1 MSDEIT
7 IRYVEPNDFMDMW
20 RLQHKHHF
28 HKKGL
33 YSKEVF
39 AFICKY
45 CPDSQVAVMNGKIV
59 GYHIAVMRWNE
70 GHLDSMDMVFEPRGH
85 FGLGL
90 FYEHLEKSNY
100 PRWTGGVSEDNENMF
115 KSARD
120 RWRTKEGKKFE
131 RTPWNDTYFKH
142 TGKKRTAWELDFWG
156 KMFDKIRKGG
166 RVVECTGLE
175 NQQGGDS
182 FEGSNP
188 SSSASDKPWRFV
200 TTADYE
206 ESNQ

>member
-39 AFICKY
+39 AFICRY

-100 PRWTGGVSEDNENMF
+100 PRWTGGVSEDNINMF

-120 RWRTKEGKKFE
+120 KWRTKEVSDSLKAVGTSVSTIMVNVWNIVPEALGALLIVLNIIYIILKIKKE
-131 RTPWNDTYFKH
+131 Y
-142 TGKKRTAWELDFWG
+142 
-156 KMFDKIRKGG
+156 
-166 RVVECTGLE
+166 
-175 NQQGGDS
+175 
-182 FEGSNP
+182 
-188 SSSASDKPWRFV
+188 
-200 TTADYE
+200 
-206 ESNQ
+206 